1 MMKINEVELKEQIE
15 EIISQG
21 AMYCEEIDITTQ
33 KVMNALEPL
42 ILAVKELKS

>member
-15 EIISQG
+15 EIISYG

-33 KVMNALEPL
+33 KVISVLEPL
-42 ILAVKELKS
+42 FLAVKELKP